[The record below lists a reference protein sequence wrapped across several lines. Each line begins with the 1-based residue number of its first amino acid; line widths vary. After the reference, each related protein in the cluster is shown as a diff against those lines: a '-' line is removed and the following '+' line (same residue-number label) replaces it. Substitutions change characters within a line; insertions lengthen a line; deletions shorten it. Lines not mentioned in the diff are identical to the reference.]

1 MRNMA
6 RLTARRI
13 WMVFAGLFVVALC
26 GVFAFEYF
34 YRAPGQRCE
43 ANGGWWDMAERVC
56 GRVIYIPDITGRAEG
71 ESRESAS
78 RRGPPRS
85 SSWNASTRPSRPRAT
100 PSACV
105 RRRPWTRRAGARAKS
120 VRM

>member
-78 RRGPPRS
+78 RRGAAEINELEREYE
-85 SSWNASTRPSRPRAT
+85 AEQAARDAER
-100 PSACV
+100 V
-105 RRRPWTRRAGARAKS
+105 RQEKALDEARG
-120 VRM
+120 R